1 MSEEFTAEL
10 LDWLKREMQSIENYK
25 DRNAFLA
32 GYLGALTNA
41 LDFIQGQDVYFTYLN
56 SLEEEETNA

>member
-1 MSEEFTAEL
+1 MSEQFTAEL
-10 LDWLKREMQSIENYK
+10 LDWLKREMSSIENYK

-41 LDFIQGQDVYFTYLN
+41 LDFIK
-56 SLEEEETNA
+56 